1 MDADVVARV
10 KGNPKF
16 HQLVSARRSFAW
28 LLAAIMLAIYFGFI
42 LVLAFDKSL
51 LAVKIGSSI
60 ISWGMPI
67 GLGVIV
73 SAFVLTGIYV
83 RRANAQF
90 DRLNREIVE
99 ESK

>member
-10 KGNPKF
+10 RGNPKYQ
-16 HQLVSARRSFAW
+16 HLVSTRRSFAW

-51 LAVKIGSSI
+51 LAIKIGGSI
-60 ISWGMPI
+60 ISWGMPV

-90 DRLNREIVE
+90 DRLTREIVE